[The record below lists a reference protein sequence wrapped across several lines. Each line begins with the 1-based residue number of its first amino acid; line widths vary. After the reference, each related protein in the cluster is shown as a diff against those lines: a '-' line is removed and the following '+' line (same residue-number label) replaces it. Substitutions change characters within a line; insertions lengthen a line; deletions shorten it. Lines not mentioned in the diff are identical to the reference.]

1 MVLVLP
7 CDALED
13 VVGGEIELFT
23 FKTGVVTAFRCWW
36 LLLLLIV
43 L

>member
-23 FKTGVVTAFRCWW
+23 FKTGVVTAFRWW
-36 LLLLLIV
+36 LWLIV